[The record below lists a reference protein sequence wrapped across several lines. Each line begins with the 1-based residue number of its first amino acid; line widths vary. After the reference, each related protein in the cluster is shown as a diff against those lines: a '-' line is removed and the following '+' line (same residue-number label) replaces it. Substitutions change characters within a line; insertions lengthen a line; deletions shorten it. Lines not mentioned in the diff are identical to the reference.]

1 MEVVRRGRGSLA
13 LRRHVVEPKFL
24 LELLVGLFTDPPG
37 LIVAASVLMVAS
49 AGRFDT

>member
-1 MEVVRRGRGSLA
+1 MVGRL
-13 LRRHVVEPKFL
+13 LL
-24 LELLVGLFTDPPG
+24 LELLVGLVHRTHLA